1 MIREGRLLK
10 SLHQSPERYF
20 SVADPDLQTGG
31 GVGGGGG
38 PSDKGGG
45 YPDPEIMGREG
56 RKSQKNFFQFG
67 LKIRGGGQ
75 VPRPP
80 PLELLFPL
88 VTRPI
93 DSQVLRPVIHIEC
106 PMDNFKQTTLSTTC
120 PSGSENTSG
129 SLSSESSSRDLLL
142 CHDVLVSFCSPVITD
157 GKSDSKSTPLLFLNS
172 DGRKI

>member
-31 GVGGGGG
+31 GGAFTQGGRSSRPGENGEGGKEV
-38 PSDKGGG
+38 P
-45 YPDPEIMGREG
+45 
-56 RKSQKNFFQFG
+56 KNFFSVWS
-67 LKIRGGGQ
+67 KNKGGQ

-106 PMDNFKQTTLSTTC
+106 LMDNFKQTTLSTTC

>member
-1 MIREGRLLK
+1 
-10 SLHQSPERYF
+10 
-20 SVADPDLQTGG
+20 
-31 GVGGGGG
+31 
-38 PSDKGGG
+38 
-45 YPDPEIMGREG
+45 MGRRG
-56 RKSQKNFFQFG
+56 RKSQKIFFQFG
-67 LKIRGGGQ
+67 LKITGGGGS
-75 VPRPP
+75 PG
-80 PLELLFPL
+80 PLPWNCFFLVVELECNACRL

-106 PMDNFKQTTLSTTC
+106 LMDNFKQPTLSTTC

-172 DGRKI
+172 EGRKI

>member
-1 MIREGRLLK
+1 MGGKEVSKKI
-10 SLHQSPERYF
+10 F
-20 SVADPDLQTGG
+20 SVWSKKKRGAGSP
-31 GVGGGGG
+31 G
-38 PSDKGGG
+38 PL
-45 YPDPEIMGREG
+45 PW
-56 RKSQKNFFQFG
+56 NCFF
-67 LKIRGGGQ
+67 L
-75 VPRPP
+75 VVE
-80 PLELLFPL
+80 LECNACRL

-106 PMDNFKQTTLSTTC
+106 LMDNFKQTTLSTTC

-172 DGRKI
+172 EGRKI